1 LMTGITTAAGLLS
14 FSTAEVA
21 PIGDLGKFGAAGVM
35 LGLFHTIIL
44 LPALLSII
52 PIKPSGDKNREDVQ
66 RLSRTD
72 TLLSSVGNISIR
84 YPYHILAI
92 FAFILIL
99 AIIGTTK
106 TRFYHNPLKWFPE
119 TSTVRIASEK
129 IDKELKGSTSLE
141 VVVDTGKE
149 NGLYD
154 PDILNRLEESAE
166 HMEGLRSGEI
176 VIGKAWSL
184 TTILKEIN
192 RALHNND
199 EAFYKIPQDKQLI
212 AQEFLL
218 FENSGSDDL
227 EDVTDSQFSKARVT
241 MKVPFVDFVAF
252 ASFNDGVYD
261 YFKEKFPEARIKL
274 TGMAAIFVKVETNAL
289 ISLTRSYLY
298 ALIVI
303 TVLMILLIGRVRIG
317 MLSMI
322 PNITPILITI
332 GGMGWF
338 DMPMDLFNMT
348 VGSIAIGL
356 AVDDT
361 IHFMHNFRRYFE
373 ESGDAEKAVI
383 QTLLTTG
390 RAMCVTTCVLSLG
403 FFSFMLASMNNLIGF
418 GMLTGITIVL
428 ALLSDLFLAPALMI
442 VVNRKKKTKISH

>member
-1 LMTGITTAAGLLS
+1 MSTKAMHKTYVLLYR
-14 FSTAEVA
+14 
-21 PIGDLGKFGAAGVM
+21 DLRFIYLTFLVTRFNYMIYKKA
-35 LGLFHTIIL
+35 
-44 LPALLSII
+44 
-52 PIKPSGDKNREDVQ
+52 K
-66 RLSRTD
+66 
-72 TLLSSVGNISIR
+72 LSSKVYKKDIEKVPTGNG
-84 YPYHILAI
+84 YGEGLVLAGE
-92 FAFILIL
+92 ADE
-99 AIIGTTK
+99 
-106 TRFYHNPLKWFPE
+106 N
-119 TSTVRIASEK
+119 
-129 IDKELKGSTSLE
+129 
-141 VVVDTGKE
+141 VVVLCADLT
-149 NGLYD
+149 
-154 PDILNRLEESAE
+154 EST
-166 HMEGLRSGEI
+166 RSQ
-176 VIGKAWSL
+176 A
-184 TTILKEIN
+184 
-192 RALHNND
+192 
-199 EAFYKIPQDKQLI
+199 
-212 AQEFLL
+212 
-218 FENSGSDDL
+218 
-227 EDVTDSQFSKARVT
+227 
-241 MKVPFVDFVAF
+241 
-252 ASFNDGVYD
+252 
-261 YFKEKFPEARIKL
+261 FKEKFPEALIKV

-289 ISLTRSYLY
+289 ISLAKSYLY

-403 FFSFMLASMNNLIGF
+403 FFSFMLASMNNLRGF
-418 GMLTGITIVL
+418 GMLTGITIIL

-442 VVNRKKKTKISH
+442 VVNRKKKIIISH

>member
-1 LMTGITTAAGLLS
+1 
-14 FSTAEVA
+14 
-21 PIGDLGKFGAAGVM
+21 
-35 LGLFHTIIL
+35 
-44 LPALLSII
+44 
-52 PIKPSGDKNREDVQ
+52 
-66 RLSRTD
+66 
-72 TLLSSVGNISIR
+72 TLLNVTN
-84 YPYHILAI
+84 
-92 FAFILIL
+92 
-99 AIIGTTK
+99 
-106 TRFYHNPLKWFPE
+106 
-119 TSTVRIASEK
+119 
-129 IDKELKGSTSLE
+129 
-141 VVVDTGKE
+141 
-149 NGLYD
+149 
-154 PDILNRLEESAE
+154 ILNRLEESAE

-199 EAFYKIPQDKQLI
+199 EAYYKIPQDKQLI

-227 EDVTDSQFSKARVT
+227 EDVTDSQFSKARFT

-261 YFKEKFPEARIKL
+261 YFKEKFPEALIKV

-289 ISLTRSYLY
+289 ISLARSYLY
-298 ALIVI
+298 ALVVI

-373 ESGDAEKAVI
+373 ESGDAENAVI

-418 GMLTGITIVL
+418 GMLTGITIIL

-442 VVNRKKKTKISH
+442 VVNRKKKT